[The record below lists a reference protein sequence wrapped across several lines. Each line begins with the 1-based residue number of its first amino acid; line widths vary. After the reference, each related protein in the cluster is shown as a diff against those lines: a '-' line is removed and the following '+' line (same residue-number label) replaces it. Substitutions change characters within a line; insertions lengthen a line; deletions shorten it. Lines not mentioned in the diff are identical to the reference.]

1 MVIWKYIFQR
11 FHYLIVIFHF
21 TRETKCMQKHQ
32 EKESETIKSTCDSNF
47 FCTQREVRAYYLAF
61 CRKERRFNKVNNTS
75 IAKIPKKNS

>member
-1 MVIWKYIFQR
+1 MVIWKHIFQR

-21 TRETKCMQKHQ
+21 PRETKSMQ
-32 EKESETIKSTCDSNF
+32 KESETIKSTCDSNF
-47 FCTQREVRAYYLAF
+47 FCTQREVRVYYSAF